1 MGVACDGVHSVAP
14 CQSPRPLDQSQSHR
28 ISMKWLVTL
37 ALAAVALMAATAEK
51 VSDDLKACVNQ
62 GNSINKCMA
71 DTLEALR
78 PTMKT
83 GYPDLK
89 LPPTD
94 PMKIEHIDFKL
105 EDQLVNVTTEFTGI
119 SLQGLS
125 NYQLKDIDA
134 NRAAKTIRMKIHVD
148 ELLSQ
153 GQYKFCG
160 VVFRVDLGC
169 SEGPYTSQYTGVT
182 VNGTSSLIKENGVL
196 KVGEQQLY
204 VDVQGIKIDMENL
217 LEDRKTLKK
226 TILNFVEKKEN
237 TPQFVRQFQG
247 EISEK
252 VGGVIRQFLDRS
264 LARMDPALF
273 V

>member
-1 MGVACDGVHSVAP
+1 MGSCSLPVAP
-14 CQSPRPLDQSQSHR
+14 TSHR
-28 ISMKWLVTL
+28 ITMKWLVTL
-37 ALAAVALMAATAEK
+37 ALAIATATAEK
-51 VSDDLKACVNQ
+51 VSDDLKACVNS
-62 GNSINKCMA
+62 GKSINTCLS

-83 GYPDLK
+83 GYPDLG
-89 LPPTD
+89 LPPSD
-94 PMKIEHIDFKL
+94 PMKIKQIDFKL
-105 EDQLVNVTTEFTGI
+105 QDQLVNVTTEFTGI
-119 SLQGLS
+119 NLAGLS

-134 NRAAKTIRMKIHVD
+134 NRAAKTIRMKIYVD
-148 ELLSQ
+148 ELMSQ
-153 GQYKFCG
+153 GQYEFCG
-160 VVFRVDLGC
+160 VVFRIDLGC
-169 SEGPYTSQYTGVT
+169 SNGPYTSKYSGVT
-182 VNGTSSLIKENGVL
+182 VNGTSSLIKDSNGVL
-196 KVGEQQLY
+196 KVGEQALN
-204 VDVQGIKIDMENL
+204 VDVKGIKIDMQNL